1 MRGRAAPALEV
12 APGGAQNS
20 QDQRLGF
27 AYTLQGSEHVHLA
40 AVKARD
46 VGDLVLL
53 RAARKDARELD
64 HRVANVEH
72 ASLLSIGNK
81 VLVRVNEHSVNGEAY
96 F

>member
-1 MRGRAAPALEV
+1 M